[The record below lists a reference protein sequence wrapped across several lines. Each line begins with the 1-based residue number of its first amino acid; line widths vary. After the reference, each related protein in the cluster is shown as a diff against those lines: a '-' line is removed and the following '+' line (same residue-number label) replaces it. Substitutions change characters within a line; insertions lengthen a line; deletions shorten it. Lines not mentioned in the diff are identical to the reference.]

1 MLTDYASY
9 SVRRDPVSGANA
21 LDWQSPLDLVRFW
34 QSCLSSFKPFRPYAS
49 CSLFY
54 DFDGFQP
61 RGAKHHILR
70 SRRSLSQPGT
80 GLVVAAPFLRN
91 HPRQR
96 MYTYS
101 QIVHVDPDASQRRLQ
116 QEPDPDWNDFVQMAF
131 WHEGE
136 LAAVLGLTWQAEH
149 GAPSEEVFNLLE
161 HLYPLIDGG
170 IATLHALET
179 ERLHGEGM
187 RAALAS
193 ESEPLM
199 LVGADGSLL
208 FCNEQA
214 YKACSVWN
222 QALPRD
228 TGLGP
233 MLPDDVGSLL
243 SCCDAAGLEHD
254 DHDNDRPHAGP
265 RASARNAVTVRHPL
279 RPHLGIRIE
288 ATEHMHALRRQA
300 CYILRSIDTSE
311 HAHPGGRRSLHDA
324 LPADPLQ
331 KLTPRERIVAR
342 MVSEGLG
349 NDDIARRLNRSRR
362 TVESQLVSVFRKLE
376 VRSRVQVLRIL
387 N

>member
-9 SVRRDPVSGANA
+9 SVRRDPVSGSNA
-21 LDWQSPLDLVRFW
+21 LDWQSPLDLARFW
-34 QSCLSSFKPFRPYAS
+34 QSCLNSFKPFRPYAI

-61 RGAKHHILR
+61 RGAKHHVLR
-70 SRRSLSQPGT
+70 SRRSSAEPGT
-80 GLVVAAPFLRN
+80 GLVVAAPFLRS
-91 HPRQR
+91 HPRER
-96 MYTYS
+96 LYTYS
-101 QIVHVDPDASQRRLQ
+101 QIVHADPDASQRRLQ
-116 QEPDPDWNDFVQMAF
+116 QDPNPDWDEFVQMAF

-136 LAAVLGLTWQAEH
+136 LAAVLGLSWRAEH
-149 GAPSEEVFNLLE
+149 GGPSEDALNLLE

-170 IATLHALET
+170 IAALYALEG
-179 ERLHGEGM
+179 ERLHGEGL
-187 RAALAS
+187 RAALSSDIDA
-193 ESEPLM
+193 EPVM

-208 FCNEQA
+208 YCNEQA
-214 YKACSVWN
+214 KRACDTWN
-222 QALPRD
+222 QSLVKDP
-228 TGLGP
+228 GLGP
-233 MLPDDVGSLL
+233 LLPNEIGALL
-243 SCCDAAGLEHD
+243 RHEEGCSV
-254 DHDNDRPHAGP
+254 
-265 RASARNAVTVRHPL
+265 STVRHPL

-288 ATEHMHALRRQA
+288 TTEHMHALRRQA
-300 CYILRSIDTSE
+300 CYLLRFIDASDGSS
-311 HAHPGGRRSLHDA
+311 AGARRVLHDA

-376 VRSRVQVLRIL
+376 VRSRLQLLRIL

>member
-9 SVRRDPVSGANA
+9 SVRRDPVSGVNA

-34 QSCLSSFKPFRPYAS
+34 QSCLSSFKAFRPYAS

-70 SRRSLSQPGT
+70 TRRSSAQPGT

-101 QIVHVDPDASQRRLQ
+101 QIVHADPDASQRRLQ

-136 LAAVLGLTWQAEH
+136 LAAVLGLTWQAEQE
-149 GAPSEEVFNLLE
+149 APSEEVFNLLE

-170 IATLHALET
+170 IAALHALET
-179 ERLHGEGM
+179 ERLHGEGL
-187 RAALAS
+187 RAALSS
-193 ESEPLM
+193 ETDPLM

-214 YKACSVWN
+214 HKACAVWN

-233 MLPDDVGSLL
+233 VLPDDVGALL
-243 SCCDAAGLEHD
+243 SCCDAAAFEHD
-254 DHDNDRPHAGP
+254 DHDPHALGAQP
-265 RASARNAVTVRHPL
+265 RASARRVATVRHPL
-279 RPHLGIRIE
+279 QPHLGICIE

-300 CYILRSIDTSE
+300 CYTLRFIDASE
-311 HAHPGGRRSLHDA
+311 PGGHGGRRSLHDA
-324 LPADPLQ
+324 LSVDPLQ

-376 VRSRVQVLRIL
+376 VRSRLQLLRIL